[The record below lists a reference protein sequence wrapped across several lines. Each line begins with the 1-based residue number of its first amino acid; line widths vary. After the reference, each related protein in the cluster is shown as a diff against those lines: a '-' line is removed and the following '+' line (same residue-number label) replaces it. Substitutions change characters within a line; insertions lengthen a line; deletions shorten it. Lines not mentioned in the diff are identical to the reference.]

1 MIYNYAFPVAFCLIG
16 SIAAS
21 PFLASSPQVKTLAYC
36 LSSKNVPVSNASSPD
51 FAQRS
56 EPYNLRL
63 AYVPVVIVLP
73 TTPQHVSD
81 AVVCAAASGVKVQ
94 AKSGGHSYASFSSG
108 GQNGAMIIDLES
120 FQDISVD
127 KNGVATVGA
136 GVRLGNLALGIYN
149 QARRALPHGTCPG
162 VGIGGHFS
170 HGGYGYD
177 SRKWGLALDTIV
189 GLDVVLANG
198 SYIHTTSAAYP
209 DIYYVSALLPPS
221 STQGLSFTI

>member
-1 MIYNYAFPVAFCLIG
+1 
-16 SIAAS
+16 
-21 PFLASSPQVKTLAYC
+21 
-36 LSSKNVPVSNASSPD
+36 
-51 FAQRS
+51 
-56 EPYNLRL
+56 
-63 AYVPVVIVLP
+63 
-73 TTPQHVSD
+73 
-81 AVVCAAASGVKVQ
+81 
-94 AKSGGHSYASFSSG
+94 
-108 GQNGAMIIDLES
+108 MIIALES
-120 FQDISVD
+120 FQDISVE

-198 SYIHTTSAAYP
+198 SYIHATSTAHP
-209 DIYYVSALLPPS
+209 DIYYVSAFLPS
-221 STQGLSFTI
+221 SATQGLSFTIEMPFSLATLY